1 MRKTVLV
8 LGSAV
13 ATALALSA
21 CGSSK
26 PAKDASQMEG
36 QSEAP
41 KTDETPKWEGATP
54 QPTATS
60 TGGGAPTVHEAT
72 PRRTDQYDKE
82 ATEMVLKRAGR
93 QVKDNCGMTRDDE
106 GKLSGPWGKVTI
118 QVMLGR
124 NGHSKGVTVPQPFD
138 GKPTGK
144 CIVQAFSNLTFPP
157 WGGQDTQVD
166 WEVEVVQPPA
176 AASQPKK

>member
-1 MRKTVLV
+1 
-8 LGSAV
+8 
-13 ATALALSA
+13 
-21 CGSSK
+21 
-26 PAKDASQMEG
+26 MEG